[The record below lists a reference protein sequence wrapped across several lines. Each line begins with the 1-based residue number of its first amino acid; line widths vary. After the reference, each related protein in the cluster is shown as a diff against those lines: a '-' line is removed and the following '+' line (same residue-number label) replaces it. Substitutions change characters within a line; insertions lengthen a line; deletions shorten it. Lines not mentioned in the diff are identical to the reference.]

1 MAVISSTET
10 DRWKTGNKLQK
21 EREAQLEL
29 SGSVR
34 LWVSYD
40 SVTRKNRT
48 ALQPVAV
55 AVFNFLIILK
65 PVTTDPGRV
74 QYTST
79 FIYYNY

>member
-1 MAVISSTET
+1 MAVIRSTET

-21 EREAQLEL
+21 EREAQ

-34 LWVSYD
+34 LSVSYD

-65 PVTTDPGRV
+65 PVTTDPSRRV